1 MFSASSAP
9 NYMRTLTFYKTQL
22 NNIIVA
28 FQWGYTLEQHEI
40 KVWLQN
46 DEQLVKYKT
55 FPMEMD
61 FYIEKLVFITS
72 HRLFVAYCDD
82 ITLRL
87 YGDIVQ
93 DLTFL
98 TCVQCPSSV
107 ISMHYNEETEEL
119 ITGCIGHI
127 VFWSFKQ
134 EQHSFIAISK
144 VLDWSSCSLER
155 GEFVNYLITER
166 QSNSLFALCGNRIL
180 AFDYW
185 KKVETKPFQG
195 SSYGMLKCCSP
206 YWVQRYLYTGDASGY
221 VQIWS
226 RENRNLLQE
235 FKAHSGAIT
244 SLLIRPKVHSF
255 LTASTDRSVKEWN
268 FSGELLQRL
277 IMDDEILQLLSIDD
291 DLFLCHMPY
300 SFSIWNLRTFYQL
313 FNATDCPLQKMYRVQ
328 CTPTKARMLAIT
340 KDGIVRFLS
349 PVTGELILLSWPFLI
364 LEKATDYAYD
374 PQREEMFIA
383 TGSSEMLV
391 LDTSMCP
398 TPAKYFLLTSQDQ
411 ADGVLC
417 LQAVRI
423 TRSKHS
429 SPCLIFSGH
438 QSGKI
443 MLLLPRTFSMHGK
456 KAHDGKILQMS
467 SLSTVQVERNASAQ
481 LCSYGTD
488 DCINLWFISRKDNHI
503 DLIPSTSIA
512 CSCKHLYIRLIPGH
526 VCTISRKNTLMLFK
540 ITGSPCECLETEE
553 THTLQVSSIDY
564 CAALKVIVTGGT
576 EGSIKIW
583 DLRGNMLA
591 ELKLQGHL
599 SYVCFAN
606 QRGDLLANSNS
617 NTYYIPCFKYLTGH
631 YLKTLICKE
640 VQDDAIED
648 PLPFKPQSL
657 KRLDV
662 VLVPKYYFDS
672 KKSCTEDPDT
682 SLVEKKFPVSP
693 RVQVVPGKYLRRSRK
708 ELTAEL
714 LPAALRQEVDNKME
728 KPPMIEAEKVY
739 PPSEHLRGQPEDTS
753 KEEEFSADTPIKE
766 HQDLEYKEIAISE
779 SKSRTWDKEFAPYF
793 RKWPVAPDGYIP
805 NSVIR
810 AWIEKYKYPT
820 SLPGTD
826 KQKYDPSQLMA
837 HFKEA
842 DIEYGSSRTFFLKEY
857 LDEYD
862 EAQAEDDHETVYS
875 DDMCQEYVEKK
886 ELDLLTRIALS
897 DWLSHKPFVIDVDN
911 VIQAI
916 LLTMRT
922 DSSTVYCLCTDAL
935 LSIAQ
940 TYTILK
946 NSKDDIIKRLLADTT
961 DESCNWKKLEAWK
974 TLDQLNYLAEN
985 MVPNLAQGLMDHDAP
1000 VRTLV
1005 RALLKKLTT
1014 IQSKETLLYRLEKL
1028 LQGFPAG
1035 FSIRLL
1041 QELEEKL
1048 QEDLTLKEPG
1058 GPVLK
1063 DMSRST
1069 EVERL
1074 PEADSLPTQAQGLSY
1089 TGDLDGGTSIC
1100 GQVPGPLSLMNFPQE
1115 RPDFV
1120 PQQDDTD
1127 YGDGISKSKYTLG
1140 TSETRRGRGT
1150 ATGRGSE
1157 QGEKKKKQ
1165 RSLKAIESSSRVRLP
1180 PLQRKGS
1187 KLMDSMAIHMY
1198 ISKAKPHELHK
1209 GLSGKV
1215 SPEAGQQMSVLEPMQ
1230 VSDSALKKQ
1239 SESKAT
1245 RRPFISSQSVTDFPS
1260 IRKAALDKAGQA
1272 SVFIKIDPT
1281 TCNTSPS
1288 SWRES
1293 LYELVSMYGLKS
1305 PMRRGNVS
1313 SQCSTAVS
1321 TKKKQEV
1328 VSVLGQIRDVA
1339 PGQRVLHRILVR
1351 DPNARPE
1358 SRFHLEFPLSWQ
1370 QSFQTATPDGD
1381 CGYGMLELDWTT
1393 GLKTPPRDIPK
1404 MNFTS
1409 TNH

>member
-1 MFSASSAP
+1 
-9 NYMRTLTFYKTQL
+9 
-22 NNIIVA
+22 
-28 FQWGYTLEQHEI
+28 
-40 KVWLQN
+40 
-46 DEQLVKYKT
+46 
-55 FPMEMD
+55 MEMD
-61 FYIEKLVFITS
+61 FFIEKLVFVTS

-107 ISMHYNEETEEL
+107 ISMHYNEESEEL
-119 ITGCIGHI
+119 ITGCVGHI
-127 VFWSFKQ
+127 VFWSFKK

-144 VLDWSSCSLER
+144 ILDWSSCSLER

-195 SSYGMLKCCSP
+195 SSCGTLKCCSP
-206 YWVQRYLYTGDASGY
+206 CWVQRYLYTGDASGY

-277 IMDDEILQLLSIDD
+277 IMDKEILQFQSIDD

-313 FNATDCPLQKMYRVQ
+313 FNATDCPLQKICRVQ

-349 PVTGELILLSWPFLI
+349 PVTGELILLSWPLLI

-391 LDTSMCP
+391 LDTSICP
-398 TPAKYFLLTSQDQ
+398 SPAKYFLITSEDQ

-417 LQAVRI
+417 LRAVRI
-423 TRSKHS
+423 TLSKQS
-429 SPCLIFSGH
+429 SPFLIFSGH

-443 MLLLPRTFSMHGK
+443 MLLSPRSFSMHGK

-467 SLSTVQVERNASAQ
+467 SLSTDQVERNAPAQ

-488 DCINLWFISRKDNHI
+488 DCISLWFISRKDNHI

-526 VCTISRKNTLMLFK
+526 VCTISGKNTLMLFK
-540 ITGSPCECLETEE
+540 ITGYPFECLETEE
-553 THTLQVSSIDY
+553 THMRQVSSIDY
-564 CAALKVIVTGGT
+564 CFALKIIVTGGT

-591 ELKLQGHL
+591 ELKLQDHL

-648 PLPFKPQSL
+648 PLPFKPHSL

-662 VLVPKYYFDS
+662 VLVPKYYLDS
-672 KKSCTEDPDT
+672 KSCTEDPDT
-682 SLVEKKFPVSP
+682 SLVQNKFPVSP
-693 RVQVVPGKYLRRSRK
+693 RVQGVPGKYLKRSRK
-708 ELTAEL
+708 PLTAEL

-728 KPPMIEAEKVY
+728 RPLMIEAKKLY
-739 PPSEHLRGQPEDTS
+739 PASEHLHGQPEDTS
-753 KEEEFSADTPIKE
+753 KEEEFSADMPIKD
-766 HQDLEYKEIAISE
+766 HQDLEYKKIAISE
-779 SKSRTWDKEFAPYF
+779 SKSPTWDKECAPYF

-820 SLPGTD
+820 SLPDTD

-837 HFKEA
+837 CFKEA
-842 DIEYGSSRTFFLKEY
+842 DIEYGSSRTLFLKEY

-862 EAQAEDDHETVYS
+862 EAQAEDDHETS
-875 DDMCQEYVEKK
+875 ASEDMCQEYAEKK
-886 ELDLLTRIALS
+886 EPDLLTRIAES
-897 DWLSHKPFVIDVDN
+897 NWLSNKPFVIDIDN

-916 LLTMRT
+916 LLTMHT
-922 DSSTVYCLCTDAL
+922 DSSPVYCLCTDAL

-961 DESCNWKKLEAWK
+961 DERSNWKKLEAWK
-974 TLDQLNYLAEN
+974 TLDQLNYLAQN

-1014 IQSKETLLYRLEKL
+1014 IQSKETLLHVLEKL
-1028 LQGFPAG
+1028 LQGFPSPLHPASQTQDPNSPHRAG

-1048 QEDLTLKEPG
+1048 QEDLTLKGPG
-1058 GPVLK
+1058 VPVLK
-1063 DMSRST
+1063 VTSRFT

-1074 PEADSLPTQAQGLSY
+1074 PGADSLPTQGLSY
-1089 TGDLDGGTSIC
+1089 TGDLDGGASILSSGIC
-1100 GQVPGPLSLMNFPQE
+1100 GQVPGTLSLMKFPQE

-1120 PQQDDTD
+1120 PQRDDTD
-1127 YGDGISKSKYTLG
+1127 YGDGVSKSKYTLG

-1157 QGEKKKKQ
+1157 QEKKKQ

-1198 ISKAKPHELHK
+1198 ISKAKPHEQQK
-1209 GLSGKV
+1209 RLSVKV
-1215 SPEAGQQMSVLEPMQ
+1215 SPQAGQQIPDLEPMQ

-1239 SESKAT
+1239 SDPKAAPPSS
-1245 RRPFISSQSVTDFPS
+1245 RRTFICSQSVTAFPS
-1260 IRKAALDKAGQA
+1260 IRKAALEKAGQA
-1272 SVFIKIDPT
+1272 SAFIKIDPT
-1281 TCNTSPS
+1281 ARNTSPN

-1305 PMRRGNVS
+1305 LMRRGKGA
-1313 SQCSTAVS
+1313 SQFSTAAS
-1321 TKKKQEV
+1321 TKKTQEV
-1328 VSVLGQIRDVA
+1328 VSVLGQIKDVA

-1351 DPNARPE
+1351 DPNVRPE
-1358 SRFHLEFPLSWQ
+1358 SGFHLEFPLSWK
-1370 QSFQTATPDGD
+1370 QSFQTMSPHGD